1 MDVADNQKLSGESV
15 WYFPVGDSSQD
26 PHVSIARFPSSESTS
41 SSDPKYSP
49 YSSLDSDES
58 FTHRRLSS
66 RKTAIAPRN
75 LSPKRF
81 DNYRW
86 PSTDQPVR
94 TVSRQRSSSVP
105 PSASFGIASVEAEE
119 GLVGDKLTELSSANQ
134 PFMDTTDSRMVEDF
148 TLWSDEEQQKSETG
162 YVKVRPTRTRFAPLT
177 NFLCASRGIFL
188 NQKFC
193 VRQNC
198 GLYAEP
204 VSLLTGQF
212 ADKPTRCQW
221 SNSLVSSSTMNFLQ
235 TGQTTLF
242 VHYLCASMKCTL
254 YNYHLSTQIIFWA
267 IIYCNNFVKN
277 VLLVSEVTSPRLD
290 WLVGELICW
299 WIVCCAWHVIRDSL

>member
-58 FTHRRLSS
+58 FTHRRLST

-134 PFMDTTDSRMVEDF
+134 PFMDTNDSRMVEDF

-177 NFLCASRGIFL
+177 NLLCASRGIFL
-188 NQKFC
+188 
-193 VRQNC
+193 
-198 GLYAEP
+198 
-204 VSLLTGQF
+204 
-212 ADKPTRCQW
+212 TR
-221 SNSLVSSSTMNFLQ
+221 
-235 TGQTTLF
+235 
-242 VHYLCASMKCTL
+242 
-254 YNYHLSTQIIFWA
+254 
-267 IIYCNNFVKN
+267 NFVWGKIVDCMPN
-277 VLLVSEVTSPRLD
+277 LLVCLLDNSPTNQLAVNEVTHWLAHRQWIFYKQGRLHC
-290 WLVGELICW
+290 LYTICVHLW
-299 WIVCCAWHVIRDSL
+299 NAHCTITIYLPKLYFEQLFTVIILSKMFY